1 MIQTVYVIVTGRVQG
16 VGYRAWVAQEAETRG
31 LSGRVRNR
39 RHGSVEAMFSGETII
54 VDAMIVAC
62 RMGPRMVGVEN
73 VTLADSSADGDLRGF
88 RNLATG

>member
-16 VGYRAWVAQEAETRG
+16 VGYRAWVAQEVETRG

-39 RHGSVEAMFSGETII
+39 RHGSVEAMFSGETIT

-62 RMGPRMVGVEN
+62 RKGPRMVGGRKCD
-73 VTLADSSADGDLRGF
+73 TSGF
-88 RNLATG
+88 LS

>member
-39 RHGSVEAMFSGETII
+39 RHGWVEAFAGDNYCRCDDRGLSNGSAHGEGRK
-54 VDAMIVAC
+54 C
-62 RMGPRMVGVEN
+62 
-73 VTLADSSADGDLRGF
+73 DSSGF
-88 RNLATG
+88 IS

>member
-39 RHGSVEAMFSGETII
+39 RHGSVEAMFSG
-54 VDAMIVAC
+54 AC

-73 VTLADSSADGDLRGF
+73 VTLADSPADGDLRGF